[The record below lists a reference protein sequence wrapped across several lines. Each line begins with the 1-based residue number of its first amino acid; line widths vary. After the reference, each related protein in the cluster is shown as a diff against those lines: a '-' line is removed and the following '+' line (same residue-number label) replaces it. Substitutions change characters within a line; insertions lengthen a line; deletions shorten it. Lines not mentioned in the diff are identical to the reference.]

1 MCCLAVGRAPEKT
14 RFFISHKPHYENSS
28 TNIVTGQE
36 KERKLRDCGV
46 FSEPQGDSS
55 DTSYLQN
62 DIHGMTWIN
71 RIRSLA
77 EGSLSIRSLREVPAI
92 AIYGILL

>member
-36 KERKLRDCGV
+36 KERNSEIVVYFLNHREILQILRIFRTIFMV
-46 FSEPQGDSS
+46 
-55 DTSYLQN
+55 
-62 DIHGMTWIN
+62 
-71 RIRSLA
+71 
-77 EGSLSIRSLREVPAI
+77 
-92 AIYGILL
+92 